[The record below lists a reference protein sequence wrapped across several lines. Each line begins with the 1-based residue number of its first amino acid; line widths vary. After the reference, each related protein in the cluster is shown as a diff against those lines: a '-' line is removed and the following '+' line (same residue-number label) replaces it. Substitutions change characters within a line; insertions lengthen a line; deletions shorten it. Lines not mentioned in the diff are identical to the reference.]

1 MLGNAARLFTCS
13 MKFVQSICRDL
24 ETRLDVYDF
33 SCSSYSHKLHFNNMH
48 THTKCCLGGE
58 VPKSEVLSS
67 IYRELEDCK
76 KSLSSYLLSKRQV
89 R

>member
-1 MLGNAARLFTCS
+1 MLLGGLLGSVATLC
-13 MKFVQSICRDL
+13 
-24 ETRLDVYDF
+24 DF
-33 SCSSYSHKLHFNNMH
+33 SCSSYSHKLYLTMQ
-48 THTKCCLGGE
+48 CCLGGE

-89 R
+89 W

>member
-1 MLGNAARLFTCS
+1 MISVVHLILTNCTS
-13 MKFVQSICRDL
+13 TIC
-24 ETRLDVYDF
+24 T
-33 SCSSYSHKLHFNNMH
+33 H

-89 R
+89 Q